1 MKKAVPLFTLLVLL
15 IFQSAAHALP
25 VIDVEAAIGAWMQ
38 IPSGSLS
45 YPAAGSDDTLTI
57 EDDLNYETETRFCGR
72 LSVDLPIVPTLY
84 LIAAPMEFEGE
95 GQKEFFWNGLPIS
108 SEYPFFSRLTLNQY
122 DVTLY
127 YSLPLLN
134 LATLGALTIDLGLN
148 GRIMDVEVMVEQ
160 ERNSRVDSQSFNLL
174 VPMIYAAVK
183 LAPGD
188 TWSIEAEL
196 RGMSYSHNSIYSLI
210 ARLKA
215 KIFGPAFATG
225 GYRYD
230 AIDIDE
236 QGVRVD
242 ASFSGPFIE
251 AGVQF

>member
-1 MKKAVPLFTLLVLL
+1 MKKTVSMLCVLSLLT
-15 IFQSAAHALP
+15 FSSTAHALP
-25 VIDVEAAIGAWMQ
+25 VVDVEAAIGAWMQ

-45 YPAAGSDDTLTI
+45 YPAAGLNDTLTI
-57 EDDLNYETETRFCGR
+57 QDDLNYETEVRFCGR
-72 LSVDLPIVPTLY
+72 ALIDLPVVPTLY
-84 LIAAPMEFEGE
+84 LVAAPMTFEGV
-95 GQKEFFWNGLPIS
+95 GQKQFTWEGITIDPGFYS
-108 SEYPFFSRLTLNQY
+108 KLTLNQY

-134 LATLGALTIDLGLN
+134 LATLGMLTIDLGLDA
-148 GRIMDVEVMVEQ
+148 RIMDVEVLVEQ
-160 ERNSRVDSQSFNLL
+160 EEISFSDSQSFTLL
-174 VPMIYAAVK
+174 VPMIYVGAK

-196 RGMSYSHNSIYSLI
+196 RGISYAQNSVYSLI

-230 AIDIDE
+230 MIDINE
-236 QGVRVD
+236 QGVFVD
-242 ASFSGPFIE
+242 TRFSGPFVE
-251 AGVQF
+251 AGIQF